1 MCFLSKYLDMSP
13 NRAVDLCSL
22 SPAGDS
28 GSAVQVESVS
38 DVRVR
43 GYMSSPGSDGVTS
56 LLMVLL
62 DVFESNE
69 DVRNLSLMYGE
80 KHKQKSSD

>member
-1 MCFLSKYLDMSP
+1 MS
-13 NRAVDLCSL
+13 L
-22 SPAGDS
+22 
-28 GSAVQVESVS
+28 
-38 DVRVR
+38 
-43 GYMSSPGSDGVTS
+43 PGSDRDTS

-80 KHKQKSSD
+80 KHKQKS